1 MNLVWT
7 WWGIPGAFGFV
18 AAWCSTFVALRT
30 APKRKLN
37 RLLSLILLLEGSYSA
52 GLIGVLFFIDNQ
64 AIVYAMVTVGTA
76 ALVALPFQYLA
87 FLAIALDS
95 PLVAP
100 FRSRLA
106 RIALNVA
113 SVSVA
118 ILVFAMP
125 QLFFSELY
133 SPGWAPWNFQ
143 FVQLGQWAAQ
153 FQGTVYLFGLIAAL
167 NAFFRTERDSIAR
180 NRAIWF
186 AIAFGIRDMYYGV
199 VQLLY
204 PVIRPIPFWG
214 DFIYNPGQALALS
227 AYILLLAYA
236 VLRSQL
242 FDIDL
247 KVKFVLR
254 HSTVVAM
261 IAAGFIVASEI
272 LEALVPVSDT
282 TLSIAV
288 AVAILILLRPMHRFA
303 LLVTDRLM
311 SGVQNTPEY
320 LDARKNS
327 VYRAALEGAI
337 EDGVATITER
347 RVLERLREE
356 LGISP
361 DDAAAVENE
370 LASRMSVTTSGR
382 RQR

>member
-1 MNLVWT
+1 MGLVWT
-7 WWGIPGAFGFV
+7 WWGIPGTFGFI
-18 AAWCSTFVALRT
+18 AAWCCAFIALRT

-37 RLLSLILLLEGSYSA
+37 RLLSLILVLEGTYSA
-52 GLIGVLFFIDNQ
+52 CLIGTLFFIDNQ
-64 AIVYAMVTVGTA
+64 AIVFAMVTVGTA

-95 PLVAP
+95 PLVAV
-100 FRSRLA
+100 FRTPLA
-106 RIALNVA
+106 RILLNIA

-118 ILVFAMP
+118 MLVFAKP
-125 QLFFSELY
+125 ELFFSELY
-133 SPGWAPWNFQ
+133 SPAWATWNFQ

-153 FQGTVYLFGLIAAL
+153 FQGTVYLFGFIAAV
-167 NAFFRTERDSIAR
+167 NAFFRTEKDSVAR

-272 LEALVPVSDT
+272 LESLVPVSDT

-288 AVAILILLRPMHRFA
+288 AVVILILLRPMHRFA
-303 LLVTDRLM
+303 LRMTDRLM
-311 SGVQNTPEY
+311 RGVQNTPEY
-320 LDARKNS
+320 LGARKNS
-327 VYRAALEGAI
+327 VYRAALEGAV
-337 EDGVATITER
+337 EDGVVSITER
-347 RVLERLREE
+347 RVLDRLREE
-356 LGISP
+356 LGISA
-361 DDAAAVENE
+361 DDAAAMEDE
-370 LASRMSVTTSGR
+370 LASGMSMPASGGR
-382 RQR
+382 RS